1 MIHFATIC
9 PSNLRIAM
17 TKPFD
22 QAAVQLIGGYS
33 ATNHNKSQ
41 DTIMAWIS
49 NYRIWVSQNH
59 IWNLQKIHQNHQHQQ
74 KVAPP
79 FFARLYLSRICCAD
93 CSPAARSHWGSA
105 GAGNN
110 LDGEF
115 RRKSHFFFGT
125 CQKMET
131 TWKIKT
137 WKNKWKTHPTM
148 QSMNSVLVLS
158 VTSGQVWTPMSLPS
172 TDLCANH
179 LSSLDF
185 PRFHTCRRAHSC
197 GKELVSMSSKEYQQH
212 FS

>member
-22 QAAVQLIGGYS
+22 QAAVQLIGENR

-41 DTIMAWIS
+41 DMIMPWIS
-49 NYRIWVSQNH
+49 NYRIESH
-59 IWNLQKIHQNHQHQQ
+59 KITSGIF
-74 KVAPP
+74 KRSTKSSAPTKSRPP
-79 FFARLYLSRICCAD
+79 FFARLYLSRICCAA

-115 RRKSHFFFGT
+115 RRKSHVFFMPKNGNNLG
-125 CQKMET
+125 K
-131 TWKIKT
+131 KT
-137 WKNKWKTHPTM
+137 WKNTWKTHPTM

-158 VTSGQVWTPMSLPS
+158 VASGQVWTPMSLPS

-179 LSSLDF
+179 LPFLATQLSWF
-185 PRFHTCRRAHSC
+185 P
-197 GKELVSMSSKEYQQH
+197 
-212 FS
+212 